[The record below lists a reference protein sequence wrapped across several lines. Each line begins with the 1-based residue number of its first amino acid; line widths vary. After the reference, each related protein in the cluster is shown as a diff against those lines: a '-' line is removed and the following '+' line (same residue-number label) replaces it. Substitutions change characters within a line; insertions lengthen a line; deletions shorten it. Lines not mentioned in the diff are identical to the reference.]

1 MNKEICQQLAA
12 ADVVASLLRANDI
25 LPTAQRITIGQVLF
39 ARPQHIS
46 AEQLLARVNVKADL
60 VSKAT
65 VYNTLGLFAE
75 KGLVREVIIDPN
87 KLVYDTNTEP
97 HHHMYCLD
105 DGTLEDVPTERIGI
119 AQLPELPKG
128 LRVEGVDVVI
138 RVRRT
143 PQGGHAFD

>member
-1 MNKEICQQLAA
+1 MNCQETSSIVPAEA
-12 ADVVASLLRANDI
+12 VADLLRRRGI
-25 LPTAQRITIGQVLF
+25 IPTAQRVLIGQELLL
-39 ARPQHIS
+39 RPQHVS
-46 AEQLLARVNVKADL
+46 AEQLLARVNAKGDL

-75 KGLVREVIIDPN
+75 KGLIREVIIDPS
-87 KLVYDTNTEP
+87 KLFYDTNTSP

-105 DGTLEDVPTERIGI
+105 DGTLEDVASEDVGI
-119 AQLPELPKG
+119 QRLPDLPSG

-143 PQGGHAFD
+143 